1 MTYLDLEKAFAIE
14 NTNISV
20 VPFKSYLLN
29 LMDLHAEDIQMINDF
44 PNYFAYIDSVGD
56 YAYAVCIDGKPL
68 TCFGVIPVWPHVAE
82 IWMIPDKNMMQQ
94 YKTKFHKGAF
104 KFMLTTAKQLNLHR
118 IHCTVKANN
127 ARAIKWI
134 EKMRF
139 KKEGVCRQYGPD
151 KVDYIMYARLFRN
164 G

>member
-29 LMDLHAEDIQMINDF
+29 LMDLHVEDIQMINDF
-44 PNYFAYIDSVGD
+44 PNYFAHIDSVGD

-94 YKTKFHKGAF
+94 
-104 KFMLTTAKQLNLHR
+104 
-118 IHCTVKANN
+118 
-127 ARAIKWI
+127 
-134 EKMRF
+134 
-139 KKEGVCRQYGPD
+139 EGVCRQYGPD